1 MKYTEKQWQ
10 ELANKVALFKQL
22 EEEIDAIKSELRKV
36 ENDNELTNQFIYV
49 KRSKSSKTIYPTE
62 YTIELK
68 KTETK
73 LKEKYANKII
83 IEEKP
88 HYKIELIPLKQAQI
102 KADIITNEVMQM
114 SNTQTKRM
122 VASQKSKTAT
132 KQKRGV

>member
-73 LKEKYANKII
+73 LKEKYANEII

>member
-22 EEEIDAIKSELRKV
+22 EDEIETIKSELRNV
-36 ENDNELTNQFIYV
+36 EDDNELINQFVYV
-49 KRSKSSKTIYPTE
+49 KRGKSSKPIYPAE

-68 KTETK
+68 KAKNK
-73 LKEKYANKII
+73 LEEKYADEIT

-88 HYKIELIPLKQAQI
+88 HYRIELIPLKQAQM
-102 KADIITNEVMQM
+102 KADIITNEIMQM
-114 SNTQTKRM
+114 SNAQTKRM